1 MPNVKVFN
9 IAGEEIS
16 SIDLPDDIFANDRY
30 DHLLHQVVRYSQ
42 AHRRQGTQKVKTRS
56 EVRGGGKK
64 VYRQKGTG
72 RARHGGSRAPGFR
85 GGGVAHGPAPRSYRF
100 KLNKK
105 VRRNALC
112 SALTRRATSE
122 HVIVFDSLDLE
133 GIKTKRVAALL
144 NKLGINSALFVLPER
159 DEVVAKSARN
169 IPYVKVLAEQGLNVE
184 DVLRHE
190 HLVLTT
196 ATVAKLQARFGGE
209 A

>member
-9 IAGEEIS
+9 IDGEEVS
-16 SIDLPDDIFANDRY
+16 TIDLPDEIFANDRY

-42 AHRRQGTQKVKTRS
+42 AHRRQGTHKVKTRS

-64 VYRQKGTG
+64 MYRQKGTG
-72 RARHGGSRAPGFR
+72 RARHGGAHAPGMR
-85 GGGVAHGPAPRSYRF
+85 GGGIAHGPTPRSYRF

-105 VRRNALC
+105 VRRNALQ
-112 SALTRRATSE
+112 SALTRRVASD
-122 HVIVFDSLDLE
+122 HVVVFDNLDFGE
-133 GIKTKRVAALL
+133 IKTKRVAALL
-144 NKLGINSALFVLPER
+144 AKLGIDSALFVLPEQ
-159 DEVVAKSARN
+159 DETVARSARN
-169 IPYVKVLAEQGLNVE
+169 IPYVKVLPEQGLNVE

-196 ATVAKLQARFGGE
+196 GTVAKLQARFGGE

>member
-9 IAGEEIS
+9 IDGEEVS
-16 SIDLPDDIFANDRY
+16 TIDLPDEIFANDRY

-56 EVRGGGKK
+56 EVKGGGRK

-85 GGGVAHGPAPRSYRF
+85 GGGVAHGPAPRSFRF
-100 KLNKK
+100 KVNKK
-105 VRRNALC
+105 ARRGALR
-112 SALTRRATSE
+112 SALTRRAANE
-122 HVIVFDSLDLE
+122 NIVVFESLDFGE
-133 GIKTKRVAALL
+133 IKTKRVAALL
-144 NKLGINSALFVLPER
+144 AKLGIGSALFVLPER
-159 DEVVAKSARN
+159 DETVARSARN
-169 IPYVKVLAEQGLNVE
+169 IPYVKVLSEQGLNVE

>member
-1 MPNVKVFN
+1 MPNVKVYN
-9 IAGEEIS
+9 IDGEEVS
-16 SIDLPDDIFANDRY
+16 TIDLPDGIFANDRY

-56 EVRGGGKK
+56 EVKGGGKK
-64 VYRQKGTG
+64 IYRQKGTG

-85 GGGVAHGPAPRSYRF
+85 GGGVAHGPKPRSYRF

-105 VRRNALC
+105 VRRGALQ
-112 SALTRRATSE
+112 SALTRRVVSD
-122 HVIVFDSLDLE
+122 HVIVFENLDFGE
-133 GIKTKRVAALL
+133 IKTKRVAALL
-144 NKLGINSALFVLPER
+144 AKLGIGSALFVLPER
-159 DEVVAKSARN
+159 DETVARSARN
-169 IPYVKVLAEQGLNVE
+169 IPYVKVLPEQGLNVE

-196 ATVAKLQARFGGE
+196 DTVAKLQARFGGE